1 MKTGNK
7 VAQDKLK
14 LLYIL
19 DYINIPLTN
28 IEITNYILENN
39 YMDYFSLQQLL
50 SDLCDSKFLKLN
62 SKNGN
67 EYYLISEAGKAALDM
82 FGDKLPEYFTNEVNS
97 NGLYLKKQLK
107 RQRELI
113 GHYYKKTDDV
123 YIVTLQV
130 MENESV
136 IFNLSV
142 NVPTESLAKN
152 VCKKWDSNP
161 EEIFGNIIKTLTSD
175 SLE

>member
-7 VAQDKLK
+7 IAQDKLK

-19 DYINIPLTN
+19 NYINIPLTN

-39 YMDYFSLQQLL
+39 FMDYFTLQQLL

-67 EYYLISEAGKAALDM
+67 EYYIISEAGSAALEM
-82 FGDKLPEYFTNEVNS
+82 FSDKLPEYFTSEVDLNCS
-97 NGLYLKKQLK
+97 NLKKQLK

-113 GHYYKKTDDV
+113 GHYYKKTEDV
-123 YIVTLQV
+123 FIVTLQV
-130 MENESV
+130 MENEGV

-142 NVPTESLAKN
+142 NVPTEDLAKN
-152 VCKKWDSNP
+152 ICKKWESNP

-175 SLE
+175 